1 MKPERR
7 IALTLGVTQTYA
19 YGVTFY
25 LPAVVTGAAAED
37 LGASRAMLLGGFS
50 LALIVSGICA
60 PRIGKVIDQI
70 GGRGLMAASSLI
82 MAAGSVGLALTP
94 GVLGWYVAWIVL
106 GVGMAMGLY
115 EAAFASIGRLYG
127 QASRPIITHVTLIAG
142 FASTIAWPAGSAL
155 IEPLGWRGLVLLYA
169 ALHLALNLPLV
180 LAFIPRPTDPPLP
193 LPNCASDPGVLAAAR
208 RVFILLA
215 IYFTVRAV
223 ISSVMSVHAI
233 AIFERVGLGTAAAVA
248 LASLFGPG
256 QVAGRVLE
264 MTFGQRL
271 NPLWST
277 RLGSILLPAGALA
290 LVLAGPPAAIIFALG
305 YGMSNGIL
313 TINRGTLPM
322 ALFGPAGYAA
332 LLGKLAMP
340 SLIASAIAP
349 TLIAPLIDSW
359 SGTATIALAGALAA
373 LAALCLVPLRIKT

>member
-1 MKPERR
+1 M
-7 IALTLGVTQTYA
+7 
-19 YGVTFY
+19 
-25 LPAVVTGAAAED
+25 
-37 LGASRAMLLGGFS
+37 
-50 LALIVSGICA
+50 
-60 PRIGKVIDQI
+60 IDQI

-193 LPNCASDPGVLAAAR
+193 PPNRASDPGVLAAAR

-290 LVLAGPPAAIIFALG
+290 LVLAGPPAAIIFAIG